1 LPYEIIDENAT
12 QMVGDNVLNNLTL
25 TFHLTADLAQMDNAS
40 LPQWRLTITKG
51 PIGSLMNYEKLDD
64 IQISG
69 RIFKY
74 DVKWDQEIE
83 GWDFDPNSTNP
94 AVLIEFHSLVGN
106 FISKDLAAWMYTFS
120 YTNAL
125 MVMNFESTEGDL
137 EVNETTGDY
146 EKPKQ
151 LISTRLTFGS
161 DWSEIGVL
169 TWVDDVTVDGEPEY
183 VKAQIMG
190 GHKVAA
196 MTAPIDG
203 TPRVF
208 TGFVALGAMVFPG
221 GNRIVHDPTYSS
233 EALVDVSVNEKPGLP
248 VFMLLA
254 AAAVIVVVGV
264 AIAATMSS
272 GRKPGKGARESYEM
286 GRSSQP
292 GDWNK
297 YYDKK

>member
-1 LPYEIIDENAT
+1 
-12 QMVGDNVLNNLTL
+12 
-25 TFHLTADLAQMDNAS
+25 MDNAS
-40 LPQWRLTITKG
+40 LPQWRVTVTKG
-51 PIGSLMNYEKLDD
+51 PVGSFMMAEKLED

-69 RIFKY
+69 QIFKY

-106 FISKDLAAWMYTFS
+106 FISKELAAWMYTFS
-120 YTNAL
+120 YMNSL
-125 MVMNFESTEGDL
+125 SVMNFESTAGEL
-137 EVNETTGDY
+137 EVNETTGDF

-196 MTAPIDG
+196 MSAPIDG

-208 TGFVALGAMVFPG
+208 TGFVAIGAMVFPG
-221 GNRIVHDPTYSS
+221 GSRIVHDPTYSS
-233 EALVDVSVNEKPGLP
+233 EALVDVTVDEKPKLP

-254 AAAVIVVVGV
+254 AAAIIVVVV
-264 AIAATMSS
+264 IAIAAVAS
-272 GRKPGKGARESYEM
+272 GGNKPGKGAQESYEK
-286 GRSSQP
+286 GKSSQP
-292 GDWNK
+292 GDWAK
-297 YYDKK
+297 YYNKK